1 MNQISIFTLK
11 ALRKLY
17 ERVAKRKFESL
28 NRENDAE
35 KVSNEILSLLSG
47 EYPCMIARIGATEL
61 SALINYIG
69 VNSKKHSVA
78 EFVKGNQ
85 PEWWWNKNIMH
96 QMELWSGFFPATP
109 DNMQKFG
116 DRMFFDMK
124 EVDLLGGWMEEERY
138 VEGYVRQAIKVQL
151 RLLEPFWVSHP
162 WTKALEGRK
171 VLVIHPFAELIEQQY
186 NEKREKLFSN
196 PEVLPIFSLQTLK
209 AVQSIGGESNGF
221 FDWFEALQYMQDEID
236 KREYDIALIG
246 CGAYGFPLA
255 AHIKRTGKKAVHL
268 GGVLQLLFG
277 IRGGRWDNPNL
288 YVKSLGVPYGSY
300 TNLVNEF
307 WVRPRQEDKPENANK
322 VEHGCYW

>member
-1 MNQISIFTLK
+1 
-11 ALRKLY
+11 
-17 ERVAKRKFESL
+17 
-28 NRENDAE
+28 
-35 KVSNEILSLLSG
+35 
-47 EYPCMIARIGATEL
+47 
-61 SALINYIG
+61 
-69 VNSKKHSVA
+69 
-78 EFVKGNQ
+78 
-85 PEWWWNKNIMH
+85 
-96 QMELWSGFFPATP
+96 
-109 DNMQKFG
+109 
-116 DRMFFDMK
+116 
-124 EVDLLGGWMEEERY
+124 MEEERY

-151 RLLEPFWVSHP
+151 RLLETFWVSHP